1 MEFGANIKAVD
12 GHGRTAA
19 HKAAWQGNTELV
31 RWLVQENDINP
42 LMRSS
47 FGDTPLHDAAFRGH
61 IRTVECLHMELKC
74 RLDIA
79 NELHET
85 PLCSA
90 VAAGHLNV
98 VEYLAGWGC
107 DMTVIAQDEWN
118 LAHYA
123 SAGGHLEVLKY
134 LWDHHR
140 DTVDFE
146 ADDVCTQKLPR
157 FSS

>member
-1 MEFGANIKAVD
+1 
-12 GHGRTAA
+12 
-19 HKAAWQGNTELV
+19 
-31 RWLVQENDINP
+31 
-42 LMRSS
+42 
-47 FGDTPLHDAAFRGH
+47 
-61 IRTVECLHMELKC
+61 MELKC

-85 PLCSA
+85 PLCSGCSGGTSERRG
-90 VAAGHLNV
+90 VPCITR
-98 VEYLAGWGC
+98 GC

-146 ADDVCTQKLPR
+146 ADDVHGRSCLDL
-157 FSS
+157 F